1 MSNDAMII
9 DDNNVVGAGLVP
21 AHDVVL
27 SDDGS
32 IVGASDH
39 DVVPVNTRAT
49 TRVAPTLGHVIG
61 TYESLVPIQP
71 FNLLFPFPFNY
82 STNQLFNCLSLP
94 GPSLFFHPPP
104 TTYYLPF
111 TWGSPGGQA
120 HRSARSQYDPRALP
134 ANGNQH
140 DAWRLS
146 DRVFAIAP
154 RFLRARTV
162 SHCAASNRFSSIS

>member
-9 DDNNVVGAGLVP
+9 DDNNVVGAGLVPAHAVVP

-61 TYESLVPIQP
+61 TY
-71 FNLLFPFPFNY
+71 F
-82 STNQLFNCLSLP
+82 SLP
-94 GPSLFFHPPP
+94 GLSPLPITHHSLQ
-104 TTYYLPF
+104 
-111 TWGSPGGQA
+111 S
-120 HRSARSQYDPRALP
+120 SARKAQSEDSGQP
-134 ANGNQH
+134 AHTGIGRQCSFP
-140 DAWRLS
+140 W
-146 DRVFAIAP
+146 
-154 RFLRARTV
+154 
-162 SHCAASNRFSSIS
+162 